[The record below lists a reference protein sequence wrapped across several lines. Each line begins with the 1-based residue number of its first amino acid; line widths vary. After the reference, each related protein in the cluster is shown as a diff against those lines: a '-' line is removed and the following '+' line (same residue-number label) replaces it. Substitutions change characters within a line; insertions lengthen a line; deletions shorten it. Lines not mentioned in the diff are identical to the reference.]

1 LSSLTL
7 ILGGARSGKSS
18 FAEKVAWEK
27 GGSSVIYLATSEIG
41 DEEMEDRVRIHRQN
55 RPSVWKTLEE
65 PYQISKVLATLP
77 AGQLVL
83 LDCITLFVSN
93 MLLQGKDVPGGQEF
107 DVSNKEAGVMQE
119 IEKFIAICY
128 SNELNLVIVSNEV
141 GQGLVPTYQLGR
153 QFRDIMGRANQIL
166 ARAADEVY
174 FCIAGLPVEIKE
186 IGMRNL
192 ARFE

>member
-1 LSSLTL
+1 
-7 ILGGARSGKSS
+7 
-18 FAEKVAWEK
+18 
-27 GGSSVIYLATSEIG
+27 
-41 DEEMEDRVRIHRQN
+41 MEDRVRIHRQN